1 MSIAASWTFCEVPK
15 LPKSLSVT
23 LANHSKH
30 RLSSFVD
37 LLPKVRIRNFSRWFQ
52 MVSSRF
58 AMCPF
63 FNPHFYWFSPFL
75 FKVFHVWWSSPP
87 VGALQVVQLASP
99 AQCVHL
105 PFCSGLFGALSEWPS
120 FVNPGARML
129 IAYRSTESGDIIAN
143 SSVGKITG

>member
-1 MSIAASWTFCEVPK
+1 MPK

-37 LLPKVRIRNFSRWFQ
+37 LLPKVRIRNFSPWFQ

-63 FNPHFYWFSPFL
+63 FNPQFYWFSPFL
-75 FKVFHVWWSSPP
+75 FKVFHGFLWSSPP
-87 VGALQVVQLASP
+87 VGELQVAQLASP
-99 AQCVHL
+99 APCVHL
-105 PFCSGLFGALSEWPS
+105 PFCAGRPLGRCLSGPS
-120 FVNPGARML
+120 FVNPGAKML
-129 IAYRSTESGDIIAN
+129 MAYRSTESGDIIAN
-143 SSVGKITG
+143 SSEKSRGRGSKVGAS